1 MIEFAAACDAVAATP
16 AKSLKVERLAAY
28 FRSLEP
34 ADLAAAAR
42 FTAGK
47 PLGAADERKLA
58 IGGRTIL
65 AAARRAWSIDDAEL
79 TAAYRETGDLGEAL
93 GPLLREPAAPSLF
106 REVLTPAGLA
116 AILDE
121 LASAGGPSA
130 GKKREHAC
138 ERILRACRTDR
149 EAVYAIKIL
158 TGDLRIG
165 LREGLVLDALAA
177 AFEREPAAVRRAA
190 MAAGDAGA
198 VALAARAGTLG
209 DIEVRYG
216 APIGFMLASP
226 LAYGSAYRELAEGAW
241 LVEHKY
247 DGIRAQAHKRGETVR
262 LYSRTFSEISR
273 AFPEVIA
280 ALQMQH
286 GDFILDGEIVARRE
300 GRVLPFR
307 YLQPR
312 LQRVDPS
319 AELQA
324 EIPVTF
330 VAFDLLADGAAF
342 LIDQP
347 LVERRASLA
356 ARLSSEPTIEAAA
369 RRNVESAAKQSLE
382 AATWQSL
389 EAAAKQSLEA
399 AARQSLEAAARQ
411 SLEAAAKQSL
421 EAAARQSLEAAA
433 KQSLEA
439 ATWQTLEPGAPPEVV
454 AELFEAARA
463 EGHEGLVFKRSDAP
477 YAPGRRGKWWLKLK
491 RELSTLDCVVVAV
504 EWGHGKRAKVLSD
517 YTFAVRRSHEDATLL
532 PIGKAYT
539 GLTDAEIAEM
549 TAWFLEHRTGTN
561 QGYAIAVEPSVV
573 VEIAFDIIQKS
584 TLHASG
590 YALRFPRIARLRR
603 DKPAAEADTL
613 ADVERI
619 YAEMLDREGVAR

>member
-1 MIEFAAACDAVAATP
+1 VIAFAAACDAVAATP
-16 AKSLKVERLAAY
+16 AKSLKIERLAAY

-106 REVLTPAGLA
+106 REVLTPAALA

-286 GDFILDGEIVARRE
+286 GDFILDGEIVARRD

-356 ARLSSEPTIEAAA
+356 ARLSSEPTI
-369 RRNVESAAKQSLE
+369 
-382 AATWQSL
+382 
-389 EAAAKQSLEA
+389 
-399 AARQSLEAAARQ
+399 
-411 SLEAAAKQSL
+411 

-590 YALRFPRIARLRR
+590 YALRFPRIARLRP

-619 YAEMLDREGVAR
+619 YAEMLEREGVTR

>member
-65 AAARRAWSIDDAEL
+65 AAARRAWSIDDAAL

-247 DGIRAQAHKRGETVR
+247 DGIRAQAHKRGDTVR

-280 ALQMQH
+280 ALRAQR
-286 GDFILDGEIVARRE
+286 GDFVLDGEIVARRE

-347 LVERRASLA
+347 LVERRATLA
-356 ARLSSEPTIEAAA
+356 ARLSPEPRLEAAA
-369 RRNVESAAKQSLE
+369 RQRLQASAQQNFEAGAQQSPEPAALESLE
-382 AATWQSL
+382 ARSWQSL
-389 EAAAKQSLEA
+389 EAAP
-399 AARQSLEAAARQ
+399 
-411 SLEAAAKQSL
+411 
-421 EAAARQSLEAAA
+421 
-433 KQSLEA
+433 
-439 ATWQTLEPGAPPEVV
+439 WQTLEPGAPPEVV

-549 TAWFLEHRTGTN
+549 TAWFLEHRTRTN
-561 QGYAIAVEPSVV
+561 QGHAISVEPSIV

-584 TLHASG
+584 RLHASG